1 MPRRIKLKN
10 PAETPLAE
18 ESQETSETQAPKKRG
33 RPKRQPSDEA
43 VLSFEETSSESP
55 ASPRSEPPSENTPS
69 AEAEVSDYKER
80 PERERKPY
88 FKNNYKNNHQNGYQ
102 NSQSGYQN
110 NQNNQNGY
118 QNSQNGYQNNYQSN
132 QNGYQSNQNGYQSNQ
147 NGYQNKKYRSKDN
160 QAPKE
165 IEVNLEDYPILENLD
180 YQKYSKYLFASYERS
195 TDPQKIISQVFSQ
208 DEHNMLFI
216 NQLKQLSITE
226 LFVAAAHLRLENYE
240 SMHTQELIYAIL
252 GKHADDKGIIYGGG
266 TLQLVEGGYG
276 FLRSARYSYLPSSD
290 DIYVSSSQIAS
301 LRLRTGDLIQG
312 QIRRPQPNESQ
323 KFFAILKVESINDKD
338 ATEARRRTLFSN
350 LTPLFP
356 DKRIKL
362 ERDSSSLDMRM
373 MDLFSPIGKGQRA
386 LIVSP
391 PKAGKTTILK
401 DIANSITANH
411 PEIKLIIFLV
421 DERPEEVTDMQ
432 RSVHAE
438 VVYSTFDEPA
448 DKHVKVAQMVLE
460 KARSLVESGYDVVI
474 LLDSITRLAR
484 AYNQVEPSTGKVLSG
499 GIDSGALHKPK
510 KFFGAARNIEEGGSL
525 TIIATALVDT
535 GSKMDDIIFEE
546 FKGTGNMEMNLDRS
560 LANQRLYPAFDIKI
574 SGTRREDLLLSPSA
588 LDQTRML
595 RKVFSNMSNEE
606 IIYKISQAMKKFP
619 SNEEFLN
626 NLAFLQTIK

>member
-1 MPRRIKLKN
+1 MARHIKLKTQSEN
-10 PAETPLAE
+10 PAEEVVFAEQTPEVTVAE
-18 ESQETSETQAPKKRG
+18 APKKRG
-33 RPKRQPSDEA
+33 RKKAVAPVEAPLYEQSSEQPLEQAITPPSPPSLEGNQQESPQQDQPSPSDTN
-43 VLSFEETSSESP
+43 ETAAPERHSYE
-55 ASPRSEPPSENTPS
+55 R
-69 AEAEVSDYKER
+69 KER
-80 PERERKPY
+80 HY
-88 FKNNYKNNHQNGYQ
+88 QQNGKNNYKNN
-102 NSQSGYQN
+102 
-110 NQNNQNGY
+110 
-118 QNSQNGYQNNYQSN
+118 YQNNYN
-132 QNGYQSNQNGYQSNQ
+132 NNN
-147 NGYQNKKYRSKDN
+147 NKKYRPRNSAD
-160 QAPKE
+160 QQIKE
-165 IEVNLEDYPILENLD
+165 PEINLDDYPILENLD
-180 YQKYSKYLFASYERS
+180 YQKYSRYLFAAYEHS
-195 TDPQKIISQVFSQ
+195 SDPQKVISQVFC
-208 DEHNMLFI
+208 DDHNMLFI

-226 LFVAAAHLRLENYE
+226 LFMVAAHLKLENFE

-252 GKHADDKGIIYGGG
+252 GKHADDKGVIYGGG

-290 DIYVSSSQIAS
+290 DIYVAPSQISA
-301 LRLRTGDLIQG
+301 LRLRTGDLVQG

-338 ATEARRRTLFSN
+338 AAEARRRTLFSN

-356 DKRIKL
+356 DQRITL
-362 ERDSSSLDMRM
+362 ERSSSSLDMRM
-373 MDLFSPIGKGQRA
+373 MDIFSPIGKGQRA

-460 KARSLVESGYDVVI
+460 KSRSLVESGYDVVI

-546 FKGTGNMEMNLDRS
+546 FKGTGNMEINLDRN

-574 SGTRREDLLLSPSA
+574 SGTRREDLLLNPA
-588 LDQTRML
+588 TLEQTRML
-595 RKVFSNMSNEE
+595 RKVFANMSNEE

-619 SNEEFLN
+619 SNAEFMS
-626 NLAFLQTIK
+626 NLAFLQTLK

>member
-1 MPRRIKLKN
+1 MARHIKLKTQPEN
-10 PAETPLAE
+10 PVEETKSTEQTTENTLMEP
-18 ESQETSETQAPKKRG
+18 PKKRG
-33 RPKRQPSDEA
+33 RKKNVAEELPLQEQLPEQTAPDISNQP
-43 VLSFEETSSESP
+43 T
-55 ASPRSEPPSENTPS
+55 
-69 AEAEVSDYKER
+69 AEVNENVSAPPTPQERPTYERKER
-80 PERERKPY
+80 HHQNNKN
-88 FKNNYKNNHQNGYQ
+88 NNYKNNHQN
-102 NSQSGYQN
+102 
-110 NQNNQNGY
+110 
-118 QNSQNGYQNNYQSN
+118 NYN
-132 QNGYQSNQNGYQSNQ
+132 
-147 NGYQNKKYRSKDN
+147 NKKHRPRNTSD
-160 QAPKE
+160 QQIKE
-165 IEVNLEDYPILENLD
+165 SEINLDDYPILENLD
-180 YQKYSKYLFASYERS
+180 YQKYSRYLFAAYEHS
-195 TDPQKIISQVFSQ
+195 TDPKKVISQVFC
-208 DEHNMLFI
+208 DDHNMLFI
-216 NQLKQLSITE
+216 NQLKQLSIKE
-226 LFVAAAHLRLENYE
+226 LFMVAAHLHLENYE

-252 GKHADDKGIIYGGG
+252 GKHADDKGVIYGGG

-290 DIYVSSSQIAS
+290 DIYVAPSQISS
-301 LRLRTGDLIQG
+301 LRLRTGDLVQG

-338 ATEARRRTLFSN
+338 AAEARRRTLFSN

-356 DKRIKL
+356 DQRITL
-362 ERDSSSLDMRM
+362 ERSTSGLGMRI
-373 MDLFSPIGKGQRA
+373 MDIFAPIGKGQRA

-401 DIANSITANH
+401 DIANSITSNH

-432 RSVHAE
+432 RSVQAE

-460 KARSLVESGYDVVI
+460 KSRSLVESGYDVVI

-546 FKGTGNMEMNLDRS
+546 FKGTGNMEINLDRN

-574 SGTRREDLLLSPSA
+574 SGTRREDLLLTPA
-588 LDQTRML
+588 TLEQTRML

-619 SNEEFLN
+619 SNEEFLS
-626 NLAFLQTIK
+626 NLAFLQTLK

>member
-1 MPRRIKLKN
+1 MARHIKLKIQPEVAAEEAI
-10 PAETPLAE
+10 PAEQSSDVPPAE
-18 ESQETSETQAPKKRG
+18 APKKRG
-33 RPKRQPSDEA
+33 RKKAVAPIEA
-43 VLSFEETSSESP
+43 PLYEQ
-55 ASPRSEPPSENTPS
+55 ASEPAQQEEAPRQADIAETTES
-69 AEAEVSDYKER
+69 ANEAPAPERYPYERKER
-80 PERERKPY
+80 HYQQNGKN
-88 FKNNYKNNHQNGYQ
+88 NNYKN
-102 NSQSGYQN
+102 S
-110 NQNNQNGY
+110 
-118 QNSQNGYQNNYQSN
+118 YQNNYN
-132 QNGYQSNQNGYQSNQ
+132 
-147 NGYQNKKYRSKDN
+147 NKKHRPRNSAD
-160 QAPKE
+160 QQIKE
-165 IEVNLEDYPILENLD
+165 PEINLDDYPVLENLD
-180 YQKYSKYLFASYERS
+180 YQKYSRYLFAAYERS
-195 TDPQKIISQVFSQ
+195 SDPKKVISQVFC
-208 DEHNMLFI
+208 DDHNMLFI

-226 LFVAAAHLRLENYE
+226 LFMVAAHLQLENYE

-252 GKHADDKGIIYGGG
+252 GKHADDKGVIYGGG

-290 DIYVSSSQIAS
+290 DIYVAPSQISA
-301 LRLRTGDLIQG
+301 LRLRTGDLVQG

-338 ATEARRRTLFSN
+338 AAEARRRTLFSN

-356 DKRIKL
+356 DQRITL
-362 ERDSSSLDMRM
+362 ERSASSLDMRM
-373 MDLFSPIGKGQRA
+373 MDIFAPIGKGQRA

-401 DIANSITANH
+401 DIANSITSNH

-432 RSVHAE
+432 RSVQAE

-460 KARSLVESGYDVVI
+460 KSRSLVESGYDVVI

-546 FKGTGNMEMNLDRS
+546 FKGTGNMEINLDRN

-574 SGTRREDLLLSPSA
+574 SGTRREDLLLSPA
-588 LDQTRML
+588 TLEQTRML
-595 RKVFSNMSNEE
+595 RKVFANMSNEE

-619 SNEEFLN
+619 SNQEFLG
-626 NLAFLQTIK
+626 NLAFLQTLK